1 MVIII
6 AHSQGN
12 HDDDG
17 DGAEEYCFK
26 VGQLPLGRCAGRAD
40 QQGLEEEG
48 RGGLLHDIH
57 IFPHN
62 MFHQALS
69 LLRSL
74 AMSGASEHKVSTS
87 LSLNNN
93 KKRID
98 KVHCRRDTKQILGCQ
113 QDANLEESQKY
124 QIVM

>member
-12 HDDDG
+12 HDDDD

-48 RGGLLHDIH
+48 RGDNI
-57 IFPHN
+57 
-62 MFHQALS
+62 S
-69 LLRSL
+69 
-74 AMSGASEHKVSTS
+74 VSS
-87 LSLNNN
+87 
-93 KKRID
+93 
-98 KVHCRRDTKQILGCQ
+98 
-113 QDANLEESQKY
+113 
-124 QIVM
+124 

>member
-1 MVIII
+1 MLYG
-6 AHSQGN
+6 HHHCPFTSN
-12 HDDDG
+12 HDD

-48 RGGLLHDIH
+48 RGGLLHN

-74 AMSGASEHKVSTS
+74 AMSGASEHKVLTS
-87 LSLNNN
+87 LSLNN
-93 KKRID
+93 KKR
-98 KVHCRRDTKQILGCQ
+98 V
-113 QDANLEESQKY
+113 A
-124 QIVM
+124 

>member
-12 HDDDG
+12 HDDDD

-48 RGGLLHDIH
+48 RGGLLHDIQ

-74 AMSGASEHKVSTS
+74 AMSGASEHKVLTS
-87 LSLNNN
+87 LYFPP
-93 KKRID
+93 KKRGL
-98 KVHCRRDTKQILGCQ
+98 K
-113 QDANLEESQKY
+113 KY
-124 QIVM
+124 IVGETQN